1 MSGGDYSIN
10 ELLDQ
15 GRRIWGWRRMRLD
28 EIVPAMGVVFGDI
41 CRVER
46 DRHEHWETTPLEV
59 ATLKREIGNMILS
72 SVRWAS
78 DLGLDPNSCIDAAL
92 EAQKEFVRKREG
104 GT

>member
-41 CRVER
+41 CRWSGIAMSIGKPR
-46 DRHEHWETTPLEV
+46 RWKWPL
-59 ATLKREIGNMILS
+59 
-72 SVRWAS
+72 
-78 DLGLDPNSCIDAAL
+78 
-92 EAQKEFVRKREG
+92 
-104 GT
+104 